1 MDLATYIKWME
12 LYHGKI
18 LDNKTLLTDL
28 DTPIGDADHGNNMVR
43 GMNAV
48 WEALESEK
56 PADLATAIK
65 LTAKNLLSKV
75 GGSAGPL
82 YGSAFLGM
90 AKGLATSDD
99 FNQAI
104 KQGAESI
111 KQRGKS
117 TTGEKTMVDVW
128 EPVADQLIEGEL
140 SKDFI
145 QDAIES
151 TKPMK
156 ATKGRASYVGDRSI
170 GHIDPGAYSSG
181 LLFEA
186 FLEAK
191 EQAE

>member
-1 MDLATYIKWME
+1 MELATYIKWME
-12 LYHGKI
+12 LYHAKVVE
-18 LDNKTLLTDL
+18 NKTLLTDL

-48 WEALESEK
+48 MEALEKDQPE
-56 PADLATAIK
+56 DLASAIK
-65 LTAKNLLSKV
+65 VTAKNLLSKV

-90 AKGLATSDD
+90 AKGLAGNDN
-99 FNQAI
+99 FNEAI
-104 KQGAESI
+104 KQGAEAI

-117 TTGEKTMVDVW
+117 TIGEKTMVDVW
-128 EPVADQLIEGEL
+128 DPAADQLVTAEL
-140 SKDFI
+140 TKEFI
-145 QDAIES
+145 QEAVEA

-156 ATKGRASYVGDRSI
+156 ATKGRASYVGERSI

-186 FLEAK
+186 LLEAK
-191 EQAE
+191 EQV